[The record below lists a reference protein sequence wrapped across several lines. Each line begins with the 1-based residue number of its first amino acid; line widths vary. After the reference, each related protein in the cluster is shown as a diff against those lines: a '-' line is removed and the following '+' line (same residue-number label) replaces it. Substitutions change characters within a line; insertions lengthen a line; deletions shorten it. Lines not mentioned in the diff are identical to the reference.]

1 MEKHYKQL
9 YNYNYKGGIN
19 LNYILSNSIIDGIL
33 VYLQILI
40 SSYYIYIKSLNIK
53 VNYINKLKIMLSS
66 CIILIIVITSRENHY
81 IYTRFAFVFTTCLSM
96 LLLQKEKALTYLP
109 YSIISLGLSH
119 CFQILSVIAISL
131 IFNIFDYDSVNNA
144 TMLLNSIITIAF
156 SIIFMNI
163 KRFRNGISFFKKETN
178 YGIGLCIS
186 GIVLIIIFIIG
197 NSEFISK
204 PIAFYLFVG
213 SIISSIGLILWI
225 RKSITE
231 HYRKKLQARAD
242 EHYQNTLSE
251 KEQQI
256 EQLNNSNAFLSKIV
270 HRDNHIMSSLQHT
283 ITKYKVCDNPS
294 EKEKLMNEIL
304 TLAQERSD
312 LIVKE
317 QVSTKVL
324 PTTGI
329 SLIDG
334 ALSNMYIKAT
344 AHNIDFNLIINQD
357 IHYLV
362 NNLITQTDLETLL
375 CDHIKDAIIAI
386 NSGEVIKGKILVTI
400 TMNDDIYEIS
410 IKDNGVEFEVDT
422 LAKLGLERIT
432 THKDTGGSGI
442 GFMTTFETLKKSN
455 ASLIITEYKT
465 KTPFSKSITF
475 RFDGL
480 NAFIINSYRA
490 DFLKQSINRDDIVIM

>member
-1 MEKHYKQL
+1 MSFLSTYYLQ
-9 YNYNYKGGIN
+9 
-19 LNYILSNSIIDGIL
+19 YIEYSFVYLSIIFSSIFIFAKIINNRISKSRLFILFLLSIL
-33 VYLQILI
+33 VNTITTITKNNSPSISNIVLVFFTFVLLAITEVKPRI
-40 SSYYIYIKSLNIK
+40 SSLP
-53 VNYINKLKIMLSS
+53 
-66 CIILIIVITSRENHY
+66 IIIISVGI
-81 IYTRFAFVFTTCLSM
+81 
-96 LLLQKEKALTYLP
+96 TYLARTI
-109 YSIISLGLSH
+109 SI
-119 CFQILSVIAISL
+119 FFVSL
-131 IFNIFDYDSVNNA
+131 IFSALGYQI
-144 TMLLNSIITIAF
+144 TGILITICILIVHL
-156 SIIFMNI
+156 SLILLLMHLRRL
-163 KRFRNGISFFKKETN
+163 KNGLSFFYNKDN
-178 YGIGLCIS
+178 LGIGLIIS
-186 GIVLIIIFIIG
+186 GFIITAVFLS
-197 NSEFISK
+197 NQIY
-204 PIAFYLFVG
+204 ITNNILTILMIG
-213 SIISSIGLILWI
+213 SFISSIGLFLWI

-231 HYRKKLQARAD
+231 HYRKNLQAKAD
-242 EHYQNTLSE
+242 EHYQNTLAE

-270 HRDNHIMSSLQHT
+270 HRDNHIMTSLQHT
-283 ITKYKVCDNPS
+283 ITKYKDCDNPS

-317 QVSTKVL
+317 QNNTKVL

-357 IHYLV
+357 IHYLI

-410 IKDNGVEFEVDT
+410 IKDNGVDFEVDT
-422 LAKLGLERIT
+422 LAKLGLERVT
-432 THKDTGGSGI
+432 THKDIGGSGI
-442 GFMTTFETLKKSN
+442 GFMTTFETLKRSN
-455 ASLIITEYKT
+455 ASIIITEHKT

-490 DFLKQSINRDDIVIM
+490 DLLKQLINRNDIIIM

>member
-1 MEKHYKQL
+1 MIYMLESIIMYVSITISVLCLFFRLTQL
-9 YNYNYKGGIN
+9 STSKIIIIKASIN
-19 LNYILSNSIIDGIL
+19 LIIICTITLAIKIINPDLYKIIYILLFLLSLFQLKQNPPAYTIGLGIISIGLAYCIRGCSIILVGIL
-33 VYLQILI
+33 ADLLNYRVFGSILCLSI
-40 SSYYIYIKSLNIK
+40 ALFHIIITLLLIK
-53 VNYINKLKIMLSS
+53 VKRFCKGFSFFQNKNNLGIGLFFSGFIIIFS
-66 CIILIIVITSRENHY
+66 CINIQKRNLSNITLTILIIG
-81 IYTRFAFVFTTCLSM
+81 
-96 LLLQKEKALTYLP
+96 LL
-109 YSIISLGLSH
+109 
-119 CFQILSVIAISL
+119 
-131 IFNIFDYDSVNNA
+131 
-144 TMLLNSIITIAF
+144 
-156 SIIFMNI
+156 
-163 KRFRNGISFFKKETN
+163 ISFF
-178 YGIGLCIS
+178 GL
-186 GIVLIIIFIIG
+186 
-197 NSEFISK
+197 
-204 PIAFYLFVG
+204 Y
-213 SIISSIGLILWI
+213 LWI

-231 HYRKKLQARAD
+231 HYRKKLQTRAD

-283 ITKYKVCDNPS
+283 ITKYKDCDNP
-294 EKEKLMNEIL
+294 EEREKLLNEIL
-304 TLAQERSD
+304 ILAQERSD

-317 QVSTKVL
+317 QVNTKVL

-334 ALSNMYIKAT
+334 ALSNMYIKT
-344 AHNIDFNLIINQD
+344 SAHNIDFNLIINQD

-386 NSGEVIKGKILVTI
+386 NSNAEIKGKILVTI

-422 LAKLGLERIT
+422 LAKLGLERVT
-432 THKDTGGSGI
+432 THKNTGGNGI

-455 ASLIITEYKT
+455 ASLIITEHKT

-490 DFLKQSINRDDIVIM
+490 DLLKQSINRNDIVIM

>member
-1 MEKHYKQL
+1 MDKLSLSIKTIEEIFVYL
-9 YNYNYKGGIN
+9 PVAFTSYFIFIRAIN
-19 LNYILSNSIIDGIL
+19 INTKIKTIIYFFISSSILSTIVVFTQSYNYILSKLLFFSLFILSLFVYVHNKKMCSTTIPTAIISIGISYCIKAVSIFLCSFICWIIDYGITNIYTETL
-33 VYLQILI
+33 MIILHLLLTFI
-40 SSYYIYIKSLNIK
+40 VINIK
-53 VNYINKLKIMLSS
+53 RIKRGFCFFYNVNNLGIG
-66 CIILIIVITSRENHY
+66 IIISGFVLIVITLGGQNYVNNSVLT
-81 IYTRFAFVFTTCLSM
+81 I
-96 LLLQKEKALTYLP
+96 LL
-109 YSIISLGLSH
+109 IGIFISTLGL
-119 CFQILSVIAISL
+119 
-131 IFNIFDYDSVNNA
+131 
-144 TMLLNSIITIAF
+144 
-156 SIIFMNI
+156 
-163 KRFRNGISFFKKETN
+163 
-178 YGIGLCIS
+178 
-186 GIVLIIIFIIG
+186 FI
-197 NSEFISK
+197 
-204 PIAFYLFVG
+204 
-213 SIISSIGLILWI
+213 WI

-231 HYRKKLQARAD
+231 HYRKKLQAKAD
-242 EHYQNTLSE
+242 EHYQNTLAE

-256 EQLNNSNAFLSKIV
+256 EQLNNSNSFLSKIV

-317 QVSTKVL
+317 QANTKVL

-344 AHNIDFNLIINQD
+344 AHHIDFNLIINQD

-410 IKDNGVEFEVDT
+410 IMDNGVDFEVDT
-422 LAKLGLERIT
+422 LAKLGLERVT

-455 ASLIITEYKT
+455 VSLIITENKT

-490 DFLKQSINRDDIVIM
+490 DLLKQSINRNDIIIM

>member
-1 MEKHYKQL
+1 MEE
-9 YNYNYKGGIN
+9 I
-19 LNYILSNSIIDGIL
+19 
-33 VYLQILI
+33 
-40 SSYYIYIKSLNIK
+40 
-53 VNYINKLKIMLSS
+53 
-66 CIILIIVITSRENHY
+66 
-81 IYTRFAFVFTTCLSM
+81 
-96 LLLQKEKALTYLP
+96 LTYLP
-109 YSIISLGLSH
+109 TLLSIFFLYFRLMNIHMSKRSLITVTISIILITVISIYLQNFNPVYSHIIFIFLTCVSLTIIKKHL
-119 CFQILSVIAISL
+119 LPISL
-131 IFNIFDYDSVNNA
+131 ITIGYAYCIKLFSFIFVTIIAVLLNYNNA
-144 TMLLNSIITIAF
+144 DIVLGIPIVLLQLLSTVF
-156 SIIFMNI
+156 FTKI
-163 KRFRNGISFFKKETN
+163 KRLRYAFIYFNKLDN
-178 YGIGLCIS
+178 LGIGLLIS
-186 GIVLIIIFIIG
+186 GFIVVFACTINQYQALTTD
-197 NSEFISK
+197 ISK
-204 PIAFYLFVG
+204 IMVIGVL
-213 SIISSIGLILWI
+213 ISSIGLFLWI

-231 HYRKKLQARAD
+231 HYRKKLQQKAD
-242 EHYQNTLSE
+242 EHYQNTLLE

-256 EQLNNSNAFLSKIV
+256 EQLNNSNSFLSKIV
-270 HRDNHIMSSLQHT
+270 HRDNHIMTSLQHT
-283 ITKYKVCDNPS
+283 ITKYKDCDNPI
-294 EKEKLMNEIL
+294 EREKLLNEIL

-317 QVSTKVL
+317 QANTKVL

-344 AHNIDFNLIINQD
+344 AHHIDFNLIINQD

-410 IKDNGVEFEVDT
+410 IKDNGVDFEVDT
-422 LAKLGLERIT
+422 LAKLGLERVT
-432 THKDTGGSGI
+432 THKDIGGSGI
-442 GFMTTFETLKKSN
+442 GFMTTFETLKRSN
-455 ASLIITEYKT
+455 ASIIITEHKT

-490 DFLKQSINRDDIVIM
+490 DLLKQSINRNDIVIM

>member
-1 MEKHYKQL
+1 MSFNISIIEDSLIYTTTLASIFYIFFKLLMIKIDKNIKKLFLFISSAFIVFFSLLIRQ
-9 YNYNYKGGIN
+9 YNYTLSRVVFITILFVIMKVIGKISINTIPSYIISISLVYFFQIISLVLFSCVFSIFGYSDINIFCIVLINIGTFSLSLIFSKNKRLNKFLLYFNNKKNLGGG
-19 LNYILSNSIIDGIL
+19 LILSGLLITF
-33 VYLQILI
+33 ILI
-40 SSYYIYIKSLNIK
+40 VS
-53 VNYINKLKIMLSS
+53 NK
-66 CIILIIVITSRENHY
+66 
-81 IYTRFAFVFTTCLSM
+81 
-96 LLLQKEKALTYLP
+96 
-109 YSIISLGLSH
+109 SIISKSFALALLIG
-119 CFQILSVIAISL
+119 AI
-131 IFNIFDYDSVNNA
+131 
-144 TMLLNSIITIAF
+144 
-156 SIIFMNI
+156 
-163 KRFRNGISFFKKETN
+163 IS
-178 YGIGLCIS
+178 GIGL
-186 GIVLIIIFIIG
+186 F
-197 NSEFISK
+197 
-204 PIAFYLFVG
+204 
-213 SIISSIGLILWI
+213 LWI

-231 HYRKKLQARAD
+231 HYRKKLQAKAD
-242 EHYQNTLSE
+242 EHYQNTLLE

-270 HRDNHIMSSLQHT
+270 HRDNHIMTSLQHT
-283 ITKYKVCDNPS
+283 ITKYKDCDNPI
-294 EKEKLMNEIL
+294 EREKLMNEIL

-317 QVSTKVL
+317 QANTKVL

-344 AHNIDFNLIINQD
+344 AHHIDFNLIISQD
-357 IHYLV
+357 IHYLI

-410 IKDNGVEFEVDT
+410 IKDNGVDFEVDT
-422 LAKLGLERIT
+422 LAKLGLERVT
-432 THKDTGGSGI
+432 THKDIGGSGI
-442 GFMTTFETLKKSN
+442 GFMTTFETLKRSN
-455 ASLIITEYKT
+455 ASIIITEHKT

-490 DFLKQSINRDDIVIM
+490 DLLKQSINRNDIIIM

>member
-1 MEKHYKQL
+1 MSINQFLSFVLSEFLIYSSISFSSIYFFIRFLNIDLKKVKLALLIFTNLVLVFISIFCKYEGIIFTRLLFIILTCFVMIYFMDRNVTISLSIAIMCVSISYLLQILGTFIASTLL
-9 YNYNYKGGIN
+9 YSLNYNEVDLLSKSCAIFFQMCIVVLVSKIQRIQNGIQFIKNKSNIGVGLLFSGVLLFITCLGN
-19 LNYILSNSIIDGIL
+19 LNYMD
-33 VYLQILI
+33 
-40 SSYYIYIKSLNIK
+40 IYAFT
-53 VNYINKLKIMLSS
+53 
-66 CIILIIVITSRENHY
+66 ILIICSIM
-81 IYTRFAFVFTTCLSM
+81 FT
-96 LLLQKEKALTYLP
+96 
-109 YSIISLGLSH
+109 
-119 CFQILSVIAISL
+119 
-131 IFNIFDYDSVNNA
+131 
-144 TMLLNSIITIAF
+144 
-156 SIIFMNI
+156 
-163 KRFRNGISFFKKETN
+163 
-178 YGIGLCIS
+178 
-186 GIVLIIIFIIG
+186 
-197 NSEFISK
+197 
-204 PIAFYLFVG
+204 
-213 SIISSIGLILWI
+213 IGLIIWI
-225 RKSITE
+225 KKNITE

-242 EHYQNTLSE
+242 EHYQNTLAE
-251 KEQQI
+251 KESQI

-283 ITKYKVCDNPS
+283 ITMYKNCDNPT
-294 EKEKLMNEIL
+294 EKDKLLNEIL

-317 QVSTKVL
+317 QNNTKVL
-324 PTTGI
+324 LTTGL

-386 NSGEVIKGKILVTI
+386 NSGEVINGKILVTV

-410 IKDNGVEFEVDT
+410 IKDNGVDFEVDT
-422 LAKLGLERIT
+422 LAKLGLERVT
-432 THKDTGGSGI
+432 THKDIGGSGI

-480 NAFIINSYRA
+480 NIFIINSYRA
-490 DFLKQSINRDDIVIM
+490 DLLKQSINRDDIVIM

>member
-1 MEKHYKQL
+1 MIGSVNFVIAK
-9 YNYNYKGGIN
+9 
-19 LNYILSNSIIDGIL
+19 
-33 VYLQILI
+33 LI
-40 SSYYIYIKSLNIK
+40 TFL
-53 VNYINKLKIMLSS
+53 
-66 CIILIIVITSRENHY
+66 
-81 IYTRFAFVFTTCLSM
+81 
-96 LLLQKEKALTYLP
+96 LTYLLLILFNK
-109 YSIISLGLSH
+109 SNIKGSITVAIISISIAYCIRGFSVLLFGIIASTLGYSQINILVSFIIATMQISLALLIMKIKRLRSGLQFLNNKNNIGVGLFISGFVLIFSCIGTQEKYVSYGVLSVLYIGICISFLGL
-119 CFQILSVIAISL
+119 F
-131 IFNIFDYDSVNNA
+131 
-144 TMLLNSIITIAF
+144 
-156 SIIFMNI
+156 
-163 KRFRNGISFFKKETN
+163 
-178 YGIGLCIS
+178 
-186 GIVLIIIFIIG
+186 
-197 NSEFISK
+197 
-204 PIAFYLFVG
+204 
-213 SIISSIGLILWI
+213 LWI

-231 HYRKKLQARAD
+231 HYRKKLQAKAD

-270 HRDNHIMSSLQHT
+270 HRDNHIISSLQHT

-317 QVSTKVL
+317 QANTKVL

-344 AHNIDFNLIINQD
+344 AHHIDFNLIINQD

-410 IKDNGVEFEVDT
+410 IKDNGVDFEVDT
-422 LAKLGLERIT
+422 LAKLGLERVT
-432 THKDTGGSGI
+432 THKDIGGSGI

-490 DFLKQSINRDDIVIM
+490 DSLKQSINRDDIVIM

>member
-1 MEKHYKQL
+1 MDNLLFLENMLIYLPTLISCIYVFFKGMQTTLSFRKTLFLIFSNILNIYLTIIVQK
-9 YNYNYKGGIN
+9 YNY
-19 LNYILSNSIIDGIL
+19 LLARL
-33 VYLQILI
+33 LF
-40 SSYYIYIKSLNIK
+40 
-53 VNYINKLKIMLSS
+53 
-66 CIILIIVITSRENHY
+66 IILIVSICIISSKKENL
-81 IYTRFAFVFTTCLSM
+81 IIATFCSA
-96 LLLQKEKALTYLP
+96 
-109 YSIISLGLSH
+109 ISLGISYSLRMVSIFITGFLFSIVGYSDANIIIEISVAI
-119 CFQILSVIAISL
+119 FQLLLSVIFI
-131 IFNIFDYDSVNNA
+131 N
-144 TMLLNSIITIAF
+144 TRRF
-156 SIIFMNI
+156 SKCF
-163 KRFRNGISFFKKETN
+163 RFIQNKEN
-178 YGIGLCIS
+178 YGI
-186 GIVLIIIFIIG
+186 
-197 NSEFISK
+197 
-204 PIAFYLFVG
+204 ALF
-213 SIISSIGLILWI
+213 ISSIAIVISSTISQPDIVNKSLVLIYAIGLILSFLGLFLWI

-256 EQLNNSNAFLSKIV
+256 EHLNNSNAFLSKIV

-283 ITKYKVCDNPS
+283 ITKYKVSDNPN
-294 EKEKLMNEIL
+294 EREKLLNEIL

-317 QVSTKVL
+317 QVNTKVL

-386 NSGEVIKGKILVTI
+386 NSSEVIRGKILVTI

-410 IKDNGVEFEVDT
+410 IKDNGVDFEVDT
-422 LAKLGLERIT
+422 LAKLGLERVT
-432 THKDTGGSGI
+432 THKNTGGSGI

-490 DFLKQSINRDDIVIM
+490 DLLKQSINRDDIVIM

>member
-1 MEKHYKQL
+1 MSIRGDAMVAHYIEDIFVYIPTILSTFIIFIIINKININVYSFIYITLAISTLTTITIFIQ
-9 YNYNYKGGIN
+9 NYNLIISRISFVV
-19 LNYILSNSIIDGIL
+19 LTIISLLSFTKSRSI
-33 VYLQILI
+33 
-40 SSYYIYIKSLNIK
+40 
-53 VNYINKLKIMLSS
+53 LKIP
-66 CIILIIVITSRENHY
+66 I
-81 IYTRFAFVFTTCLSM
+81 
-96 LLLQKEKALTYLP
+96 
-109 YSIISLGLSH
+109 SIISIGISY
-119 CFQILSVIAISL
+119 CFRMIGVFFTSIVTWIIQYDKLDIYVSILIAIIQVIL
-131 IFNIFDYDSVNNA
+131 V
-144 TMLLNSIITIAF
+144 IIYT
-156 SIIFMNI
+156 NI
-163 KRFRNGISFFKKETN
+163 KRFKNGISFFNKRENLGTGLILSGFIFIVISISGQN
-178 YGIGLCIS
+178 YIDKSTFTILAIGL
-186 GIVLIIIFIIG
+186 F
-197 NSEFISK
+197 
-204 PIAFYLFVG
+204 
-213 SIISSIGLILWI
+213 ISSIGLFLWI

-231 HYRKKLQARAD
+231 HYRKKLQAKAD
-242 EHYQNTLSE
+242 EHYQNTIAE

-270 HRDNHIMSSLQHT
+270 HRDNHIMTSLQHT
-283 ITKYKVCDNPS
+283 ITKYKDCDNPS

-317 QVSTKVL
+317 QNNTKVL

-344 AHNIDFNLIINQD
+344 AHHIDFNLIINQD
-357 IHYLV
+357 IHYLI

-410 IKDNGVEFEVDT
+410 IKDNGVDFEVDT
-422 LAKLGLERIT
+422 LAKLGLERVT
-432 THKDTGGSGI
+432 THKDIGGSGI
-442 GFMTTFETLKKSN
+442 GFMTTFETLKRSN
-455 ASLIITEYKT
+455 ASIIITEHKT

-490 DFLKQSINRDDIVIM
+490 DLLKQLINRNDIIIM

>member
-1 MEKHYKQL
+1 MHL
-9 YNYNYKGGIN
+9 RR
-19 LNYILSNSIIDGIL
+19 
-33 VYLQILI
+33 
-40 SSYYIYIKSLNIK
+40 
-53 VNYINKLKIMLSS
+53 LK
-66 CIILIIVITSRENHY
+66 N
-81 IYTRFAFVFTTCLSM
+81 
-96 LLLQKEKALTYLP
+96 
-109 YSIISLGLSH
+109 GLS
-119 CFQILSVIAISL
+119 
-131 IFNIFDYDSVNNA
+131 
-144 TMLLNSIITIAF
+144 
-156 SIIFMNI
+156 
-163 KRFRNGISFFKKETN
+163 FFYNKDN
-178 YGIGLCIS
+178 LGIGLIIS
-186 GIVLIIIFIIG
+186 GFIITAVFLSNQIYIT
-197 NSEFISK
+197 NSILT
-204 PIAFYLFVG
+204 ILMIG
-213 SIISSIGLILWI
+213 SFISSIGLFLWI

-231 HYRKKLQARAD
+231 HYRKKLQAKAD
-242 EHYQNTLSE
+242 EHYQNTLTE

-256 EQLNNSNAFLSKIV
+256 EHLNNSNAFLSKIV

-283 ITKYKVCDNPS
+283 ITKYKVSDNPN
-294 EKEKLMNEIL
+294 EREKLLNEIL

-317 QVSTKVL
+317 QVNTKVL

-329 SLIDG
+329 SLING

-386 NSGEVIKGKILVTI
+386 NSNEDIKGKILVTI

-432 THKDTGGSGI
+432 THKDTGGNGI

-455 ASLIITEYKT
+455 ASLIITEHKT

-490 DFLKQSINRDDIVIM
+490 DLLKQSINRNDIVIM